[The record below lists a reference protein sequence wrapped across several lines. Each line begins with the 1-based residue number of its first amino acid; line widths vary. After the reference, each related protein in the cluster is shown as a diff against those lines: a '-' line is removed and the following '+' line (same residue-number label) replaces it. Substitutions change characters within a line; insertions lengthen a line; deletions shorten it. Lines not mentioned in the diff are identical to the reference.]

1 MQKGISIKTMTQ
13 PNSSYKRG
21 DVVLVLFP
29 SSDLRSAKLHPALIV
44 QTNNLEAGLSQT
56 IVAMI
61 TSRMFRASHPSR
73 VVVLRSTTEGRN
85 SGLSNDSVIM
95 TDNLATVAGTQINR
109 AIGTL
114 PMSLVDRALRH
125 TLSL

>member
-1 MQKGISIKTMTQ
+1 MTMTQ

-29 SSDLRSAKLHPALIV
+29 NSDLRSAKLHPALIV
-44 QTNNLEAGLSQT
+44 QTDNLEAGLSQT

-61 TSRMFRASHPSR
+61 TSKMFRASHPSR
-73 VVVLRSTTEGRN
+73 VVVLRSSTEGRS
-85 SGLSNDSVIM
+85 SGLSSDSVIL
-95 TDNLATVAGTQINR
+95 TDNLATVADTQINR
-109 AIGTL
+109 AIGKL
-114 PMSLVDRALRH
+114 PMNQVDRALRH

>member
-1 MQKGISIKTMTQ
+1 MTQ
-13 PNSSYKRG
+13 PNPNYIRG

-29 SSDLRSAKLHPALIV
+29 SSDLRSAKVHPALIV
-44 QTNNLEAGLSQT
+44 QTDNLQAGLQQT

-73 VVVLRSTTEGRN
+73 VVVLHSSAEGRS

-95 TDNLATVAGTQINR
+95 TDNLATVANTQITR
-109 AIGTL
+109 AIGKL
-114 PMSLVDRALRH
+114 PMHLVDRALRH
-125 TLSL
+125 TLTL

>member
-1 MQKGISIKTMTQ
+1 MTMTQ

-29 SSDLRSAKLHPALIV
+29 NSDLRSAKLHPALIV

-73 VVVLRSTTEGRN
+73 VVVRRSTTEGRN

-95 TDNLATVAGTQINR
+95 TDNLATVADAQINR
-109 AIGTL
+109 AIGSL
-114 PMSLVDRALRH
+114 PMSQVDRALRH